1 MLEIIPTRREVWFC
15 PACGDTDRVET
26 TYWVRANARELL
38 DEDGS
43 PSPQPDGLAR
53 NAVVLLTDLLA
64 GREVRP
70 WWTAAWAEIE
80 RAQLND

>member
-43 PSPQPDGLAR
+43 PLGHDWCPACECHVRLDYYEVAGAGPFCR
-53 NAVVLLTDLLA
+53 VV
-64 GREVRP
+64 GVP
-70 WWTAAWAEIE
+70 
-80 RAQLND
+80 